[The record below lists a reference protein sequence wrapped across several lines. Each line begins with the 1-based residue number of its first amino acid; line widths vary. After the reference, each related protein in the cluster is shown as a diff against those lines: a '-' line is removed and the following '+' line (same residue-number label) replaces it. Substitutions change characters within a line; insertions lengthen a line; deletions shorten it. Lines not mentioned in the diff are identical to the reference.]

1 MRKIHSTDQLLTLGM
16 ALTTD
21 KKAMERRVRG
31 VFARKTSTKGVFALS
46 LVLALA
52 LGFAAFTTACQ
63 PGEFGALNLPATTE
77 VPLYLQEEILT
88 SFENSLRAR
97 VLRAR
102 DAELDFN
109 GTFPAPRVGDYDY
122 HERGS
127 WSIVQKVRADEESQ
141 AKKAF
146 LDIANVIFY
155 QNYQMNEVTATYY
168 RDDSKVRADVWRI
181 DSTDGSLSGAL
192 DAHTLQFISAQCKTI
207 PRALQHE
214 SIVSAGKS
222 FDAVTQRS
230 LLDSSSAVSRIAT
243 ALGATVDLKDYN
255 SYQTS
260 NNRTYGW
267 DITET
272 VQFYL
277 DNGKFC
283 SVLLFGDERLTPY
296 ALAVYPD
303 ADCFIGGV
311 FWYAD
316 RGWKKQTV
324 MLKDPIDFRVGEPNQ
339 DDMTYE
345 RAKELYSAFL
355 SATGDSETH
364 ADHVATFY
372 KDYSGARESFWHMS
386 ADRLS
391 MNIASKSGHIFDVIA
406 WDGIGLSLNLSAV
419 AFTDSVK
426 TQYENETK
434 RILEAVLGA
443 NTITNVSLESI
454 SDDIACTLACET
466 KEGARYSVYYS
477 DRTLHSISYYTRS
490 DEEEF
495 GFHENWLADY
505 LYIDVETGETFFGS

>member
-1 MRKIHSTDQLLTLGM
+1 MRKPHTTDQLLTLGM

-21 KKAMERRVRG
+21 KKAMDRRVRG
-31 VFARKTSTKGVFALS
+31 VFARKTSARGVVALS

-63 PGEFGALNLPATTE
+63 PGKTGALNPPETTE

-88 SFENSLRAR
+88 SLENTFRAR

-102 DAELDFN
+102 DAELDSN

-127 WSIVQKVRADEESQ
+127 WSIVQRVRAEDENQ
-141 AKKAF
+141 AKKVF
-146 LDIANVIFY
+146 LDIANAVFY
-155 QNYQMNEVTATYY
+155 QNYQMTEVTATYY
-168 RDDSKVRADVWRI
+168 RDDSKVRADIWRI
-181 DSTDGSLSGAL
+181 DSSDGSLSGAL
-192 DAHTLQFISAQCKTI
+192 DADTLQFISAQCKTI
-207 PRALQHE
+207 PRASQHE

-222 FDAVTQRS
+222 FDAQTQRS
-230 LLDSSSAVSRIAT
+230 LLDSSSVVSRIAT
-243 ALGATVDLKDYN
+243 VLGVTVNQKDYN

-267 DITET
+267 DVTET

-296 ALAVYPD
+296 AVAVYPD
-303 ADCFIGGV
+303 VECFLGGV

-316 RGWKKQTV
+316 RAWKKQTV
-324 MLKDPIDFRVGEPNQ
+324 MLKDPIDFRAGEPNQ

-345 RAKELYSAFL
+345 RAMELYTAFL
-355 SATGDSETH
+355 SVTGDSETY
-364 ADHVATFY
+364 ANPVATFY
-372 KDYSGARESFWHMS
+372 KDYSGARESFWHMNS
-386 ADRLS
+386 DRLR
-391 MNIASKSGHIFDVIA
+391 MNIASKSEHIFDVIA
-406 WDGIGLSLNLSAV
+406 MDGIGLSLHLPAV
-419 AFTDSVK
+419 AFTDTVK
-426 TQYENETK
+426 AQYENATK
-434 RILEAVLGA
+434 RILETVVGA

-454 SDDIACTLACET
+454 SDDIACTVACET

-477 DRTLHSISYYTRS
+477 DRTLHSISYYMRN
-490 DEEEF
+490 DEKEL
-495 GFHENWLADY
+495 GFYKNWLADY
-505 LYIDVETGETFFGS
+505 LYIDVETGETFFDN